1 MASHRVGTRTPSMP
15 VLSRA
20 AAYVARVI
28 SDKPKTMYL
37 RVESHKRD
45 RGAVSLRQTGSEHHG
60 GSMPIAI
67 PAVSSYAIGPRDMGM
82 LTGDILHGSS

>member
-1 MASHRVGTRTPSMP
+1 MRSAGE
-15 VLSRA
+15 LGQA
-20 AAYVARVI
+20 E
-28 SDKPKTMYL
+28 KPMYL

-45 RGAVSLRQTGSEHHG
+45 RGAVSLRQTGSEHRG

-82 LTGDILHGSS
+82 HMGHMLHGSS

>member
-1 MASHRVGTRTPSMP
+1 MRSAGE
-15 VLSRA
+15 LGQA
-20 AAYVARVI
+20 E
-28 SDKPKTMYL
+28 KPMYL